1 LLEVSSGN
9 WQAIIGLSGAG
20 VAAFIATLAAIWR
33 LGLRIGGLERA
44 VNLLERILLDSRG
57 EGPGREPDWQTG
69 PTGQHRA
76 VKPD

>member
-1 LLEVSSGN
+1 MSSGD
-9 WQAIIGLSGAG
+9 WQVIISLSASGT
-20 VAAFIATLAAIWR
+20 VAFIATLGAIWR

-44 VNLLERILLDSRG
+44 VNLLERILLDSHG

-76 VKPD
+76 IKPD